1 VLGEVAQDVAY
12 FVSPT
17 TTFWDSEFLFPA
29 RDIPGVIDAYWQAVD
44 GRFGRTDFDERF
56 RAWRMMTAL
65 KSTSWCLQALARYR
79 GEQAAHTTEKT
90 AGKLPVYLS
99 EEFMELIAAECF
111 YL

>member
-1 VLGEVAQDVAY
+1 
-12 FVSPT
+12 
-17 TTFWDSEFLFPA
+17 
-29 RDIPGVIDAYWQAVD
+29 
-44 GRFGRTDFDERF
+44 
-56 RAWRMMTAL
+56 MTAL

-111 YL
+111 CL